1 MPAPRRSFM
10 NLYRS
15 LQTAFA
21 NLRANKLR
29 SGLTMLGVI
38 IGVSAVIIMVSI
50 VEGARAGVVRE
61 IERLGSKLIVV
72 IYNPFEEQ
80 KITRRIDGMTM
91 QDVSVIS
98 EQCDLVENVCA
109 EKELNGQKA
118 HNGDR
123 LIEDVKVVGVMP
135 AYGRIRAVN
144 VRQGRFITQD
154 DLSEWAKVCVI
165 ASEVRDRLFPREDPL
180 GKDLEV
186 AGVNLTVVGVL
197 EKKGRSGPE
206 GNPDK
211 NILVPL
217 TTIQKRLEG
226 SDRVEVIF
234 AQPRDTRM
242 LTAAMDQIWQTL
254 MRRHDNMPGF
264 RVDSQE
270 NLLRAIGRILN
281 IFGFIMGGIASLAL
295 LVGGIGVMNIMLVS
309 VTERTR
315 EIGIRKAVGAKRRDI
330 LMQFLIESATVTG
343 FGGLLG
349 IATGAGFAY
358 LVGYIS
364 RQVMSGSGGPGGE
377 PGIPVHLPLWAILGA
392 FGFSAFIGLFF
403 GIYPAV
409 RAARL
414 EPIAALRHE

>member
-1 MPAPRRSFM
+1 M

-72 IYNPFEEQ
+72 FYNPYEET
-80 KITRRIDGMTM
+80 KVTRRIDGMTM
-91 QDVSVIS
+91 EDVRVIAS
-98 EQCDLVENVCA
+98 QCDLVENVCA
-109 EKELNGQKA
+109 EEEINGVKANYLDRELEN
-118 HNGDR
+118 
-123 LIEDVKVVGVMP
+123 VKLVGVMP
-135 AYGRIRAVN
+135 AYGRIRAATMAE
-144 VRQGRFITQD
+144 GRFISD
-154 DLSEWAKVCVI
+154 EDLEHWSKVCVI
-165 ASEVRDRLFPREDPL
+165 ASKVKDDLFPREDPI
-180 GKDLEV
+180 GKDIEV
-186 AGVNLTVVGVL
+186 QGVNLTVVGVL

-206 GNPDK
+206 GDPDK
-211 NILVPL
+211 NVLVPIS
-217 TTIQKRLEG
+217 TIQKRYVGNEKV
-226 SDRVEVIF
+226 SVIF
-234 AQPRDTRM
+234 AQPRDTKM
-242 LTAAMDQIWQTL
+242 ITAAMDQIWQTL
-254 MRRHDNMPGF
+254 MRRHDNLPGF

-270 NLLRAIGRILN
+270 NLLKAIGRILS

-343 FGGLLG
+343 FGGLIG
-349 IATGAGFAY
+349 IGAGAGFAY
-358 LVGYIS
+358 FVGFLS
-364 RQVMSGSGGPGGE
+364 RKLMSGSGGPGGE

-409 RAARL
+409 RASRL

>member
-1 MPAPRRSFM
+1 
-10 NLYRS
+10 
-15 LQTAFA
+15 
-21 NLRANKLR
+21 
-29 SGLTMLGVI
+29 
-38 IGVSAVIIMVSI
+38 MVSI

-72 IYNPFEEQ
+72 FYNPFDQ
-80 KITRRIDGMTM
+80 KNVTRRIEGMTM
-91 QDVSVIS
+91 DDVRAIS
-98 EQCDLVENVCA
+98 SQCDLVENVCA

-123 LIEDVKVVGVMP
+123 EMDEVKVVGVMP
-135 AYGRIRAVN
+135 AYGRIRAATLSE
-144 VRQGRFITQD
+144 GRFITD
-154 DLSEWAKVCVI
+154 EDLAEWAKVCVI
-165 ASEVRDRLFPREDPL
+165 ASKVKDKLFPNEDPI

-186 AGVNLTVVGVL
+186 GGWSMTVVGVL

-206 GNPDK
+206 GDPDK
-211 NILVPL
+211 NILMPL
-217 TTIQKRLEG
+217 TTVQKRLFG
-226 SDRVEVIF
+226 SEQVEVIF
-234 AQPRDTRM
+234 AQPRDTLM

-254 MRRHDNMPGF
+254 MRRHDNLPGF

-330 LMQFLIESATVTG
+330 LVQFLIESATVTG
-343 FGGLLG
+343 FGGLIG
-349 IATGAGFAY
+349 IGVGAGFAY
-358 LVGYIS
+358 LVAYIS
-364 RQVMSGSGGPGGE
+364 RQFMTGSGAPGGD

-414 EPIAALRHE
+414 EPINALRHE

>member
-1 MPAPRRSFM
+1 M
-10 NLYRS
+10 NLFRA
-15 LQTAFA
+15 LQTALA

-72 IYNPFEEQ
+72 FYNPFDQ
-80 KITRRIDGMTM
+80 KNVTRRIEGMTM
-91 QDVSVIS
+91 DDVRAIS
-98 EQCDLVENVCA
+98 SQCDLVENVCA

-123 LIEDVKVVGVMP
+123 EMDEVKVVGVMP
-135 AYGRIRAVN
+135 AYGRIRAATLSE
-144 VRQGRFITQD
+144 GRFITD
-154 DLSEWAKVCVI
+154 EDLAEWAKVCVI
-165 ASEVRDRLFPREDPL
+165 ASKVKDKLFPNEDPI

-186 AGVNLTVVGVL
+186 GGWSMTVVGVL

-206 GNPDK
+206 GDPDK
-211 NILVPL
+211 NILMPL
-217 TTIQKRLEG
+217 TTVQKRLFG
-226 SDRVEVIF
+226 SEQVEVIF
-234 AQPRDTRM
+234 AQPRDTLM

-254 MRRHDNMPGF
+254 MRRHDNLPGF

-330 LMQFLIESATVTG
+330 LVQFLIESATVTG
-343 FGGLLG
+343 FGGLIG
-349 IATGAGFAY
+349 IGVGAGFAY
-358 LVGYIS
+358 LVAYIS
-364 RQVMSGSGGPGGE
+364 RQFMTGSGAPGGD

-414 EPIAALRHE
+414 EPINALRHE